1 MRIGGIGN
9 IYPNFVYNTN
19 TVDANS
25 LNKLSRISENVLD
38 KKVDYETN
46 TEENQNPL
54 RKGETKDFQSILAKQ
69 MQEGQNRAAAILPF
83 GIAPGEE
90 TGAQAASQETRRTE
104 SSFQAEET
112 AGNVQSQNTSES
124 VPAVNETA
132 SENQAQNQQENQN
145 IVSYQMQRAIQAYEM
160 FAAV

>member
-9 IYPNFVYNTN
+9 VYPNFVYNTN
-19 TVDANS
+19 TVNANS
-25 LNKLSRISENVLD
+25 LNKLSKIPGNILD

-69 MQEGQNRAAAILPF
+69 MQEGQNRAAVILPF

-90 TGAQAASQETRRTE
+90 TSMQTATQKTQQTE
-104 SSFQAEET
+104 STVQAEDT
-112 AGNVQSQNTSES
+112 AGNVRPEATAES
-124 VPAVNETA
+124 VPAVNETD
-132 SENQAQNQQENQN
+132 SQNQSQNQQGNQN
-145 IVSYQMQRAIQAYEM
+145 VVSYQMQRAMQAYEM

>member
-19 TVDANS
+19 AVSANS
-25 LNKLSRISENVLD
+25 LNKLSKISDNVLD

-54 RKGETKDFQSILAKQ
+54 RKGETKDFQGILAKQ

-83 GIAPGEE
+83 GLAPSEE
-90 TGAQAASQETRRTE
+90 TKDASQMTE
-104 SSFQAEET
+104 SGAGQGTKEAENTET
-112 AGNVQSQNTSES
+112 AKSENIVS
-124 VPAVNETA
+124 I
-132 SENQAQNQQENQN
+132 SENQDQSKQEQNM
-145 IVSYQMQRAIQAYEM
+145 ISYQMQRAMQAYEM
-160 FAAV
+160 FTAV

>member
-19 TVDANS
+19 TVSANS
-25 LNKLSRISENVLD
+25 LNKLSKISDNVLD

-54 RKGETKDFQSILAKQ
+54 RKGETKDFQNILAKQ

-83 GIAPGEE
+83 GLAPSEETASQSTE
-90 TGAQAASQETRRTE
+90 TGAGQGTKETGNTE
-104 SSFQAEET
+104 AEKTE
-112 AGNVQSQNTSES
+112 NITSI
-124 VPAVNETA
+124 
-132 SENQAQNQQENQN
+132 SENQVQNQQEQN
-145 IVSYQMQRAIQAYEM
+145 VVSYQMQRAMQAYEM
-160 FAAV
+160 FTAV